1 MPELE
6 NMTLKFVPL
15 EVSIGGIDCKL
26 VHELNILLKFVF
38 LAKFNFGIDVN
49 KVHALNK
56 LLASITFIVSNH
68 GISIKRLHV
77 LNMEPICVKLRVF
90 VKIGDT
96 LSAIQLANILRVS
109 VHALKSI
116 VDGND
121 SNEVLLLNAANQ
133 EVTFEVV
140 PINLTCFKLVQFC
153 HVPEKLVLLLTF
165 RGGWVFKE

>member
-15 EVSIGGIDCKL
+15 EVSIGGIDSKL
-26 VHELNILLKFVF
+26 AQPPNIPLKFVF

-49 KVHALNK
+49 EVHVLNK
-56 LLASITFIVSNH
+56 LLASVTFIVSNH

-121 SNEVLLLNAANQ
+121 SNEVQLLNAAKQ
-133 EVTFEVV
+133 EITFEVV
-140 PINLTCFKLVQFC
+140 PINLTCFKL
-153 HVPEKLVLLLTF
+153 
-165 RGGWVFKE
+165 